1 MPFVSFNWR
10 LHNIYFLVVDI
21 DIVRKNFQGIMFSN
35 VAYWLYNMHLGV
47 FT

>member
-1 MPFVSFNWR
+1 MPFVSFNWH

-21 DIVRKNFQGIMFSN
+21 DIVRKNFQGIIFSN
-35 VAYWLYNMHLGV
+35 VAYWLYNLHLGV